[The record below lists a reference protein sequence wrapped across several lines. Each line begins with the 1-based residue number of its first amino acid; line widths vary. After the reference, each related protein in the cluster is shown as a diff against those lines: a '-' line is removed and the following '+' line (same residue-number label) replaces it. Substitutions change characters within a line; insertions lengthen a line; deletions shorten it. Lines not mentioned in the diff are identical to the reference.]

1 MWKHC
6 FNNMKVKTYALQTMC
21 AIGHSTRMITP
32 RHLGRALTWHT
43 RIPLKYFGIKLSAF
57 LLKWFAVIVTH
68 HKCTF
73 TPIDP

>member
-1 MWKHC
+1 MWK
-6 FNNMKVKTYALQTMC
+6 FYLNNMKVKNYALWTMC

-32 RHLGRALTWHT
+32 EHLRKALIWDT
-43 RIPLKYFGIKLSAF
+43 RIPLEYFGIEFAAF
-57 LLKWFAVIVTH
+57 LFKWFAVIVTR